1 MGRKSQSRRS
11 RLEQRKKPVP
21 FIRRREVRYGLG
33 IAAGFAVLTAI
44 LFLSNRSL
52 WLAPERIVT
61 IYRVHGCRCAFPW
74 KRELERKG
82 FSVVMNEVESL
93 QFIRQRL
100 RTPTE
105 ARGCHVGEYLGY
117 FVEGH
122 VHPTALDELSRRRP
136 APLRRAGLGGVGAP
150 HLRPPPAAGVRP
162 RGPAP
167 QRGGAWGPGGLPA
180 PEGRGGVWSAR
191 PPPLTGP
198 HARVP
203 SAASPVR
210 PRLRGSGRSRVRN
223 RRGPATP

>member
-1 MGRKSQSRRS
+1 MGHKSQFRRS

-21 FIRRREVRYGLG
+21 FTKRREVRYGLG
-33 IAAGFAVLTAI
+33 IAGGFTVLTAI

-52 WLAPERIVT
+52 WLSPERIVT

-74 KRELERKG
+74 ERELEREG

-122 VHPTALDELSRRRP
+122 VHPSALHELSRRRP
-136 APLRRAGLGGVGAP
+136 AALGLMTEV
-150 HLRPPPAAGVRP
+150 
-162 RGPAP
+162 
-167 QRGGAWGPGGLPA
+167 
-180 PEGRGGVWSAR
+180 SAR
-191 PPPLTGP
+191 SEAG
-198 HARVP
+198 HVDI
-203 SAASPVR
+203 ASEA
-210 PRLRGSGRSRVRN
+210 SSRVLLIDPNSRASVWFQAVAISEAGGSEKADG
-223 RRGPATP
+223 R

>member
-1 MGRKSQSRRS
+1 MGRKSRSRRS
-11 RLEQRKKPVP
+11 RLEQGKKPVP
-21 FIRRREVRYGLG
+21 FTKRREVRYGLG
-33 IAAGFAVLTAI
+33 IAAGFTLLTAI

-74 KRELERKG
+74 KRELEREG
-82 FSVVMNEVESL
+82 FAVVMNEVESL

-136 APLRRAGLGGVGAP
+136 VALGLMTEVPTRSDARHVDIASEAG
-150 HLRPPPAAGVRP
+150 
-162 RGPAP
+162 
-167 QRGGAWGPGGLPA
+167 
-180 PEGRGGVWSAR
+180 
-191 PPPLTGP
+191 
-198 HARVP
+198 
-203 SAASPVR
+203 
-210 PRLRGSGRSRVRN
+210 SRVLLFDPN
-223 RRGPATP
+223 SKPSVWFQAHATTEAGGTKEEEGT

>member
-122 VHPTALDELSRRRP
+122 VHPTALHELSRRRP
-136 APLRRAGLGGVGAP
+136 AALGLMTEV
-150 HLRPPPAAGVRP
+150 PARS
-162 RGPAP
+162 
-167 QRGGAWGPGGLPA
+167 
-180 PEGRGGVWSAR
+180 EAR
-191 PPPLTGP
+191 HVDVATE
-198 HARVP
+198 
-203 SAASPVR
+203 AS
-210 PRLRGSGRSRVRN
+210 SRVLLVAPN
-223 RRGPATP
+223 SKSSVWFQAHATTEAGGTKEEEGT